1 MSQSKVLI
9 IYTGGTIGMIENPET
24 GVLEAFDFSHLDEQI
39 PELSRFEVE
48 LEAISFETPI
58 DSSDMCPK
66 YWKEIAEIIFDN
78 YSKYTG
84 FVVLHGSDTMAYTA
98 SALSFMLQGL
108 KKPIILTG
116 SQLPIG
122 TIRTDGRENLITSI
136 EIAATTDKE
145 GNSLIQEV
153 AIYFESFL
161 YRGNRTTKISAHA
174 FDAFKSPNFP
184 YLAHAGVSIEY
195 NENAVYTSVF
205 DNLHLNTK
213 MEERVALIKIFP
225 GFTASLYT
233 SFFNAEN
240 VKAVV
245 LETFGSGNAPNNKEF
260 FKLIEDYINAGGIV
274 INVTQCYT
282 GSVDQGKYANSTMF
296 NFLGVISA
304 KDMTTEAAITKIM
317 YLLGN
322 SASVEAVK
330 EDFVRNLTGEK
341 K

>member
-1 MSQSKVLI
+1 MGQSRVLI
-9 IYTGGTIGMIENPET
+9 VYTGGTIGMIENPES
-24 GVLEAFDFSHLDEQI
+24 GVLEAFDFAHLDEQI
-39 PELSRFEVE
+39 PELSRFDVDI
-48 LEAISFETPI
+48 EAISFVKPI
-58 DSSDMCPK
+58 DSSDMCPE
-66 YWKEIAEIIFDN
+66 YWKEIAEIIFEN
-78 YSKYTG
+78 YSNYTG
-84 FVVLHGSDTMAYTA
+84 FVVLHGSDTMAYSA

-108 KKPIILTG
+108 KKPVIFTG

-122 TIRTDGRENLITSI
+122 TIRTDGKENLITSI

-145 GNSLIQEV
+145 GNSLVQEV

-184 YLAHAGVSIEY
+184 HLAHAGVSIEY
-195 NENAVYTSVF
+195 NESAVYTSSF
-205 DNLHLNTK
+205 ENLHLNTN

-225 GFTASLYT
+225 GFSASLYK
-233 SFFNAEN
+233 SFFDVNN

-245 LETFGSGNAPNNKEF
+245 LETFGAGNAPNNKEF
-260 FKLIEDYINAGGIV
+260 YKLIEGYINKGGIV

-304 KDMTTEAAITKIM
+304 MDMTTEAAMTKIM

-322 SASVEAVK
+322 SKGIEAVK
-330 EDFVRNLTGEK
+330 EDFVRNLAGEK